1 MDHLLKATVT
11 LLAVINPVV
20 CGAIFHSLT
29 ESLPKAGGRQAAIK
43 ASLAIFAILVG
54 SALVGLAVLNAF
66 GISLDVFRSVGGLII
81 AHMGFSMLGGEN
93 GVGRQPPPQDGT
105 DLSGRLSP
113 LIMFAAGPGT
123 IAAVVTIAADR
134 SEAGFPWTALG
145 AAGIASLVTL
155 VILLAAARV
164 GSRSPGSQGMATRF
178 MGLIVVS
185 MGLQFVLAGLK
196 SYLG

>member
-20 CGAIFHSLT
+20 CGTIFHS
-29 ESLPKAGGRQAAIK
+29 P
-43 ASLAIFAILVG
+43 
-54 SALVGLAVLNAF
+54 
-66 GISLDVFRSVGGLII
+66 
-81 AHMGFSMLGGEN
+81 
-93 GVGRQPPPQDGT
+93 
-105 DLSGRLSP
+105 
-113 LIMFAAGPGT
+113 
-123 IAAVVTIAADR
+123 
-134 SEAGFPWTALG
+134 GFPWTALG

-155 VILLAAARV
+155 VVLLAAARV

-178 MGLIVVS
+178 MGLIVAS